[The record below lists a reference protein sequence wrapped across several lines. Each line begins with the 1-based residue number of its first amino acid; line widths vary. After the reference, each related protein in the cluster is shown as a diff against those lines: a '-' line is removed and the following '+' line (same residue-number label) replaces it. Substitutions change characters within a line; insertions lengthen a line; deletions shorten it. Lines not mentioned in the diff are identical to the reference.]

1 MDIYIR
7 RLFVFPENERIDFMK
22 NKQQIALERLVI
34 IAMLSAIAFVLF
46 LLEFPVIPSLGH
58 LKLDFSDIP
67 ALIAGL
73 LFGPVYGVVVELIKN
88 VIVLMVK
95 GLGTQLGYGNI
106 MNFIVGCAYVV
117 PFSVVY
123 LKFVKSSKRK
133 YRLPLACVAGMATI
147 VLIGIGANYFIAPFF
162 FKNFLHIELN
172 NAGLWAAVWG
182 ATAINA
188 IKGVMLSVV
197 SVPITEILIGKLRK
211 ISR

>member
-1 MDIYIR
+1 
-7 RLFVFPENERIDFMK
+7 MK
-22 NKQQIALERLVI
+22 KTQQKALERLVI
-34 IAMLSAIAFVLF
+34 LAMLSAVAFVLF

-67 ALIAGL
+67 ALIASL
-73 LFGPVYGVVVELIKN
+73 LFGPVYGVAVEFIKN
-88 VIVLMVK
+88 VIELTVK
-95 GLGTQLGYGNI
+95 GMGTQLGYGNL
-106 MNFIVGCAYVV
+106 MNFIVGCAYVI

-123 LKFVKSSKRK
+123 SKLAKSHKRK
-133 YRLPLACVAGMATI
+133 LRLAASCAAGLISI
-147 VLIGIGANYFIAPFF
+147 VVIGIGANYFIAPLFF
-162 FKNFLHIELN
+162 RHFLGINLD

-197 SVPITEILIGKLRK
+197 SVPITEVLIKKLRK